1 MSDPPTVPADPL
13 AYLTK
18 SAFYVIA
25 HDLRGLLPPPP
36 IDTPENT
43 ARRDIAA
50 IGRVAALLPANANE
64 ANLATQSVAAEA
76 HGLFCQRLAS
86 EHADEPKIVLQCE
99 AQSSSMMR
107 QARAWRSLL
116 LRVQAA
122 RESLEQNPEARA
134 AAAQT
139 EQRALR
145 LMTEALA
152 MPVPAPS
159 RPPPPATPPTA
170 APQPAAPQPAAPQP
184 AAIAAAERYA
194 LVHRQRAILIRRHGR
209 LPDRRDIGLVPPDV
223 VHALVTGTTP
233 LLRALDKK
241 SRPPLSVAA

>member
-1 MSDPPTVPADPL
+1 MSDPPATPTPAD
-13 AYLTK
+13 AISYLTQ
-18 SAFYVIA
+18 SAFYAIA
-25 HDLRGLLPPPP
+25 HDLRALLPPPP

-50 IGRVAALLPANANE
+50 IGRVAALLPANADE

-76 HGLFCQRLAS
+76 HALFCQRLAA
-86 EHADEPKIVLQCE
+86 EHADDPKIALQCA

-122 RESLEQNPEARA
+122 REKLEQNPEARA
-134 AAAQT
+134 AATRT
-139 EQRALR
+139 EQHALR

-159 RPPPPATPPTA
+159 RPPPPA
-170 APQPAAPQPAAPQP
+170 APQP
-184 AAIAAAERYA
+184 AAIAEAERYA

-209 LPDRRDIGLVPPDV
+209 LPNRRDIGPVPPDV

-233 LLRALDKK
+233 VLRALDKK
-241 SRPPLSVAA
+241 SKPPLPAAA

>member
-1 MSDPPTVPADPL
+1 MSEPPTTPAPADAPSF
-13 AYLTK
+13 LTK
-18 SAFYVIA
+18 ATFYVIA
-25 HDLRGLLPPPP
+25 HDLHALLPPPP

-50 IGRVAALLPANANE
+50 IGRVAALLPANADE
-64 ANLATQSVAAEA
+64 ASLATQSVAAEA
-76 HGLFCQRLAS
+76 HALLCQRLAT
-86 EHADEPKIVLQCE
+86 EHADEPKIVLQCV

-122 RESLEQNPEARA
+122 REKLEQNPEARA
-134 AAAQT
+134 AAAHT

-159 RPPPPATPPTA
+159 PRPPTA
-170 APQPAAPQPAAPQP
+170 APQPQP
-184 AAIAAAERYA
+184 AAIAEAERYA
-194 LVHRQRAILIRRHGR
+194 LVHRARAILIRRHGR

-233 LLRALDKK
+233 VLRALDKK
-241 SRPPLSVAA
+241 SKHPLAAAA